1 LSVSVDDVHAAT
13 IPSAGPVSEVVG
25 PVAETLR
32 FATRDIVV
40 TEGSSAYVSVYGGSE
55 DRTTAAKVT
64 LVKNTY
70 TATPKVYMTVDG
82 VEKKVKFPLTL
93 DWKKG
98 ECGKKTFRLEFA
110 AKSKVEV
117 DKFFTLQLGSEVAS
131 ITGPLDVCRVTVVD
145 RGNTDKE
152 DLPYVRALAWPANGG
167 KANGSG
173 YVKKPTATRTLSA
186 KANKWALFAG
196 WYKADPNAPNEI
208 ARASFVSNEAKLKVG
223 WNDTGTYYA
232 YFTNVTAVIAVDDPD
247 FGAEDVIGIATNAE
261 GVATCMTGFNVSFTI
276 TNTVDA
282 ASKPKLTVSKL
293 PAGLKFNRKTYRVTG
308 VPKKSG
314 TYTVKVTGRNTA
326 GTHTLYF
333 TIKVED
339 MPAEC
344 QGTFTGNLVNGE
356 SVAVGLVEMKV
367 KKDGGVSVSVTY
379 EGKKYAFS
387 GKGLGGYVLN
397 ESGYDVEYDFVAE
410 KKNTGTVKL
419 MLVPSNPFFYRG
431 IVSGEKFG
439 EEPLFFWAIVP

>member
-32 FATRDIVV
+32 FASRDIVV
-40 TEGSSAYVSVYGGSE
+40 TEGSSAYITVYGGLE

-64 LVKNTY
+64 FVKNTY
-70 TATPKVYMTVDG
+70 TTTPKVYMTVDG
-82 VEKKVKFPLTL
+82 IEKTVKFPLTL

-110 AKSKVEV
+110 AKPKVEV

-131 ITGPLDVCRVTVVD
+131 ETGPLDVCRVTVAD
-145 RGNTDKE
+145 RGDEEKE

-173 YVKKPTATRTLSA
+173 YLKKPTATRTLSA
-186 KANKWALFAG
+186 KANKWAQFAG
-196 WYKADPNAPNEI
+196 WYKADPDAPNEI
-208 ARASFVSNEAKLKVG
+208 EKATPFSNEAKLKLG
-223 WNDTGTYYA
+223 WDDAGTYYA
-232 YFTNVTAVIAVDDPD
+232 CFTNVTAVIAVDDPD
-247 FGAEDVIGIATNAE
+247 FGAEDVVGIATNTE
-261 GVATCMTGFNVSFTI
+261 GVATCAAGFNVSFTI

-282 ASKPKLTVSKL
+282 ASKPKLAVSKL
-293 PAGLKFNRKTYRVTG
+293 PSGLKFDSKTYRVTG
-308 VPKKSG
+308 VPKKPG

-344 QGTFTGNLVNGE
+344 QGTFAGNLDNGE

-367 KKDGGVSVSVTY
+367 KPDGGVSVAVTY

-410 KKNTGTVKL
+410 KKNTGMIKL
-419 MLVPSNPFFYRG
+419 MLDPSNPFCYRG

-439 EEPLFFWAIVP
+439 EEPLSFRAVAP